1 MTEVGL
7 AAGDQEQLVH
17 ALDSRFAPHLEAAT
31 AAVRE
36 TERAL
41 AEARDRMERAER
53 AATDAS
59 YTSDPLTFMRQ
70 GVDEEVEGLE
80 RKTTE
85 KKVRASYR
93 FLLDRAVELAAA
105 EVQRF
110 HDDEAAARRHERE
123 GVEACRE
130 AVRRAEQTLEAAR
143 AMQDRVRRAEQAA
156 RQGLGTL
163 VGKLTDGPDAG

>member
-1 MTEVGL
+1 MSEVGL
-7 AAGDQEQLVH
+7 AAGEQEQLVY
-17 ALDSRFAPHLEAAT
+17 ALDSRFGPHLEAAT

-36 TERAL
+36 AERGL
-41 AEARDRMERAER
+41 AEARERLERAEH
-53 AATDAS
+53 AATSAA

-70 GVDEEVEGLE
+70 GVEEEVEGLG

-93 FLLDRAVELAAA
+93 FLLDRSVELAAA
-105 EVQRF
+105 EVRRF
-110 HDDEAAARRHERE
+110 HDDQASARRQEQE

-130 AVRRAEQTLEAAR
+130 AERRAVETLDAAH
-143 AMQDRVRRAEQAA
+143 AMQERVRRAEQAA

-163 VGKLTDGPDAG
+163 VGKLNDPETTR